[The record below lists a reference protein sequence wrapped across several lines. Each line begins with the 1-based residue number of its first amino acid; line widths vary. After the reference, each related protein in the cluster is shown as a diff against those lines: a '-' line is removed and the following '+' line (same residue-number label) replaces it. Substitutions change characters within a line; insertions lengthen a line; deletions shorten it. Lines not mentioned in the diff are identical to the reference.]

1 MGRGE
6 AASSH
11 IPHLREPRAQRG
23 QGRGP
28 KRGRGRSG
36 AHETEADQVY
46 ATRENIRTWTL
57 ARSYAKWLIRNQLK
71 RICARNW
78 PTPACRPAC
87 LLAPPTAN
95 CDPNTPPIGCGMQ
108 TATRTSLA
116 FAPAVAPAYLLGLL
130 YAFTVQLL

>member
-78 PTPACRPAC
+78 PTPAC